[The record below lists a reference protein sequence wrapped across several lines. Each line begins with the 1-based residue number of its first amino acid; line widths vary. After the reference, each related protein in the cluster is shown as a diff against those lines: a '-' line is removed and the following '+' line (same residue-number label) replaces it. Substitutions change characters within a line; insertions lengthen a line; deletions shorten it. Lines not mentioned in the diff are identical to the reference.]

1 MMKFHYLL
9 LTFLFGFTSLFAA
22 TGTKEDP
29 YELVSGD
36 NPIDFGSNWSVF
48 FTYTPTEDELLVLTM
63 TNCNFY
69 GGITT
74 EGPKMNDTFNG
85 KSYIQTK
92 ANNTYVIEISK
103 GWG

>member
-36 NPIDFGSNWSVF
+36 NPIDFGLQLIESCS
-48 FTYTPTEDELLVLTM
+48 
-63 TNCNFY
+63 CFY
-69 GGITT
+69 
-74 EGPKMNDTFNG
+74 
-85 KSYIQTK
+85 
-92 ANNTYVIEISK
+92 
-103 GWG
+103 